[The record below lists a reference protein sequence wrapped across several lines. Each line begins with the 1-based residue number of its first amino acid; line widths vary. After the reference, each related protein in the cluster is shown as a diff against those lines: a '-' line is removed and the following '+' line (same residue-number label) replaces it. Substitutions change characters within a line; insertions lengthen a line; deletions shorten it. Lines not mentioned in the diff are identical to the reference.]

1 MLGLD
6 IFELESAWLLEEE
19 EETVSSILIAP
30 SSWGILLE
38 GCLDQGPVLP
48 RRDEEREG
56 WEETLKEFW
65 NMRGEQYY

>member
-30 SSWGILLE
+30 SS
-38 GCLDQGPVLP
+38 
-48 RRDEEREG
+48 
-56 WEETLKEFW
+56 
-65 NMRGEQYY
+65 